1 MSHTSSVICFHQRPL
16 KLFASP
22 GRYVQGPGATYELGR
37 KLQRLGL
44 SGRVLFVA
52 GRTAQ
57 RDLQP
62 IWQQVL
68 PEVGLEPVLIAFG
81 GDCHC
86 RCNIMIGRRGP
97 ASRSEKR
104 GSTVLHPKTLPQRLQ
119 DAGLISLPSPE
130 HLLRDVKI
138 RH

>member
-1 MSHTSSVICFHQRPL
+1 MAHTSSVICFHQRPL
-16 KLFASP
+16 TVFASP
-22 GRYVQGPGATYELGR
+22 GRYVQGPGATHELGR
-37 KLQRLGL
+37 ELQRLGL

-68 PEVGLEPVLIAFG
+68 PEVGLEPVVIAFG
-81 GDCHC
+81 GDCQC
-86 RCNIMIGRRGP
+86 TCVIMLGRRGP

-104 GSTVLHPKTLPQRLQ
+104 GSTALHMKSLPQRLQ
-119 DAGLISLPSPE
+119 VSELLSLPSPE
-130 HLLRDVKI
+130 HLLRVVKI
-138 RH
+138 CH